1 MISAPAP
8 PSNAGWT
15 VGAGLEVGVV
25 NNVSIKAE
33 YLYVDLGDFNCGFNC
48 GLAAN
53 GNVSYN
59 ANILRGGLNVRF

>member
-1 MISAPAP
+1 
-8 PSNAGWT
+8 
-15 VGAGLEVGVV
+15 VGVV

-59 ANILRGGLNVRF
+59 ANIFRGGLNVRF